1 MNKFRSSLSGG
12 KGPRDG
18 DPLVRA
24 KRSTGA
30 LSDAVGSVA
39 VPRGETRTADH
50 RDGDRHRLASEIV
63 QVRYAGQDHDA
74 TLINLSGGG
83 AMISSRFMPRLW
95 DRVDLTLGEGS
106 ALECAVRWIR
116 GDRLGL
122 EFAHETAI
130 DADPAT
136 RDGIVLDT
144 IRRTFP
150 DAGMTPAAEP
160 LAEPEAAPAADIG
173 DNHGENRGER
183 RHPLIWSGTV
193 LYSHDS
199 HPARLRN
206 ISTTGALVECVTP
219 LPEGAEVLFDLG
231 NNVQQFARVGW
242 TRGEQSGLIFTTP
255 FDLARLSEARP
266 EVAPQRWARPGFLD
280 LATQESPWAKEWGRQ
295 TVDELRANL
304 EGFLRH

>member
-12 KGPRDG
+12 KPPRDG

-30 LSDAVGSVA
+30 KTDAVGSVA
-39 VPRGETRTADH
+39 MNRSEARTADH
-50 RDGDRHRLASEIV
+50 RDGDRHRLADETVS
-63 QVRYAGQDHDA
+63 VRYDGADHEA
-74 TLINLSGGG
+74 VLINLSGGG
-83 AMISSRFMPRLW
+83 AMISSDFMPRLW

-130 DADPAT
+130 EADRAT
-136 RDGIVLDT
+136 RDAMLLDT

-150 DAGMTPAAEP
+150 QAETLPA
-160 LAEPEAAPAADIG
+160 AAPADAAPDP
-173 DNHGENRGER
+173 DVAVPETSSRRGER
-183 RHPLIWSGTV
+183 RHPLIWTGHV
-193 LYSHDS
+193 LYQHDS
-199 HPARLRN
+199 HAARLRN
-206 ISTTGALVECVTP
+206 ISATGALVECTTR

-231 NNVQQFARVGW
+231 HNVQQFARVSW
-242 TRGEQSGLIFTTP
+242 VRGEQSGLVFATP
-255 FDLARLSEARP
+255 FDLARLAAARP
-266 EVAPQRWARPGFLD
+266 EVAPKRWTRPGFLD
-280 LATQESPWAKEWGRQ
+280 LAPAQDSPWAEQWGRQ
-295 TVDELRANL
+295 TLDEMREDL